1 MRLPLSPRDARALAR
16 ALRRRGPTLAALTE
30 AGAHRFG
37 SRTAL
42 VVGDAAWSF
51 ADLWGDAERLAAHWH
66 REVLDHP
73 RAVVAACE
81 GPSLVLSVLAAGRLG
96 LDAWLANPRRDTA
109 LDRVI
114 PRDALL
120 VHQGD
125 APEWHAGPTV
135 AAKDALEQARVPQP
149 RLAGTRRIGRLVL
162 MTAGTTGTPAP
173 HVTKPFGVRGMR
185 QLEGLH
191 RRVGI
196 ASTDT
201 VLGCSPLHHGHGLQ
215 LLAATLMTGATLV
228 SSPYTRPATRVRLM
242 RERGATMVSGVPTQ
256 LERLVAYVEESGE
269 APSLRRIVAGS
280 EPLTP
285 ELVVRLH
292 AAWGP
297 IVMNA
302 YGTTETGTVA
312 VASPD
317 EVAAHPASVGRPL
330 PGTEIGI
337 VGHARG
343 SDAEGRVWLRGA
355 GRTVITDDRGRI
367 DDGRLTLLGR
377 MSPEDDL
384 AIGT

>member
-1 MRLPLSPRDARALAR
+1 MRLPLSPRDARSLAR
-16 ALRRRGPTLAALTE
+16 SLRRRGPTLAALAE

-42 VVGDAAWSF
+42 VVGDATWSF
-51 ADLWGDAERLAAHWH
+51 ESLWGDAERLAAQW
-66 REVLDHP
+66 RRDVLDRP

-81 GPSLVLSVLAAGRLG
+81 GAPLVLSVLAAGRLG
-96 LDAWLANPRRDTA
+96 VDAWLANPRRDTA
-109 LDRVI
+109 LERVI

-120 VHQGD
+120 VHDGD
-125 APEWHAGPTV
+125 APGWHAGPTMT
-135 AAKDALEQARVPQP
+135 AEDALAHARQPQP
-149 RLAGTRRIGRLVL
+149 RIAGTRRIGRLVL
-162 MTAGTTGTPAP
+162 MTAGTTGAPAP

-196 ASTDT
+196 ATTDT

-215 LLAATLMTGATLV
+215 LLAATLLTGATLV
-228 SSPYTRPATRVRLM
+228 SAPYASPEARLQRM
-242 RERGATMVSGVPTQ
+242 RDRGVTMLSGVPTQ
-256 LERLVAYVEESGE
+256 LERLVAHVEASGE
-269 APSLRRIVAGS
+269 PAPTLRRIVSGS
-280 EPLTP
+280 EPLSP
-285 ELVVRLH
+285 ELVTRLH

-297 IVMNA
+297 VVMNA

-317 EVAAHPASVGRPL
+317 DLAAHPASVGRPL
-330 PGTEIGI
+330 PGTELGI
-337 VGHARG
+337 VGHVRG

-377 MSPEDDL
+377 LTDPTTG
-384 AIGT
+384 A